1 MLAQEGRRAQSS
13 EKPFEGGI
21 DHAPIIAARSLTT
34 APTASHPSGRRKRCC
49 KIVAGISPAADLVCG
64 AQPTHFE
71 GRGLNIFSNTV
82 VTLSYK
88 LFSPDGTLIEESSQ
102 PITYLHGGHH
112 GIFPKIEAAL
122 AQKKVGESCS
132 VMLEPDDA
140 FGEYDA
146 DLVRVEPQDRFPP
159 DIKVGMQ
166 FEGHAG
172 PDGQDD
178 GEDDEMQ
185 VYTVTDIADGKV
197 VVDGNHPLAGQRLR
211 FDCTVL
217 DIRPATAEEMS
228 HGHVHGPDG
237 HHH

>member
-1 MLAQEGRRAQSS
+1 M
-13 EKPFEGGI
+13 
-21 DHAPIIAARSLTT
+21 
-34 APTASHPSGRRKRCC
+34 
-49 KIVAGISPAADLVCG
+49 
-64 AQPTHFE
+64 
-71 GRGLNIFSNTV
+71 NIFSNTV
-82 VTLSYK
+82 VTLPYK
-88 LFSPDGTLIEESSQ
+88 LFSTDGKLIEESAE

-122 AQKKVGESCS
+122 AQKRVGESCS
-132 VMLEPDDA
+132 VLLEPEDA

-159 DIKVGMQ
+159 EIKIGMQ
-166 FEGHAG
+166 FEGYAG
-172 PDGQDD
+172 SEETNGGDEGQ
-178 GEDDEMQ
+178 
-185 VYTVTDIADGKV
+185 VFTVTDIADGKV

-217 DIRPATAEEMS
+217 DIRPATSEEMA

>member
-1 MLAQEGRRAQSS
+1 M
-13 EKPFEGGI
+13 
-21 DHAPIIAARSLTT
+21 
-34 APTASHPSGRRKRCC
+34 
-49 KIVAGISPAADLVCG
+49 
-64 AQPTHFE
+64 
-71 GRGLNIFSNTV
+71 NIFSNTV

-88 LFSPDGTLIEESSQ
+88 LFSPEGTLLEESSQ

-132 VMLEPDDA
+132 VLLEPDDA

-166 FEGHAG
+166 FEGHVGEGHAG
-172 PDGQDD
+172 KDDGGD

-185 VYTVTDIADGKV
+185 VFTVTDIADGKV

-217 DIRPATAEEMS
+217 DIRPATPEEMA
-228 HGHVHGPDG
+228 HGHVHGGDG

>member
-1 MLAQEGRRAQSS
+1 
-13 EKPFEGGI
+13 
-21 DHAPIIAARSLTT
+21 
-34 APTASHPSGRRKRCC
+34 
-49 KIVAGISPAADLVCG
+49 
-64 AQPTHFE
+64 
-71 GRGLNIFSNTV
+71 LNIFSNTV

-146 DLVRVEPQDRFPP
+146 DLVRVEPQDRFPA

-172 PDGQDD
+172 LDGEGD
-178 GEDDEMQ
+178 GEDDETQ

-217 DIRPATAEEMS
+217 DVRPATAEEMA

-237 HHH
+237 HHHH

>member
-1 MLAQEGRRAQSS
+1 M
-13 EKPFEGGI
+13 
-21 DHAPIIAARSLTT
+21 
-34 APTASHPSGRRKRCC
+34 
-49 KIVAGISPAADLVCG
+49 
-64 AQPTHFE
+64 
-71 GRGLNIFSNTV
+71 NIFSNTV

-88 LFSPDGTLIEESSQ
+88 LFSPEGTLLEESSQ

-132 VMLEPDDA
+132 VLLEPEDA

-172 PDGQDD
+172 EGHAGKDDGGD

-185 VYTVTDIADGKV
+185 VFTVTDIADGKV
-197 VVDGNHPLAGQRLR
+197 VVDGNHPLAGQPLR

-217 DIRPATAEEMS
+217 DIRPATSEEMA
-228 HGHVHGPDG
+228 HGHVHGGDG